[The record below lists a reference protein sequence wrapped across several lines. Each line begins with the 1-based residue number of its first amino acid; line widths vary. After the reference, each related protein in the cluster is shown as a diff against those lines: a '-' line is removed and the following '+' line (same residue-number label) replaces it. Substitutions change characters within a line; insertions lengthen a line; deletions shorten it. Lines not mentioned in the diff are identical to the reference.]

1 MPEDDGPLKSAY
13 EVALERL
20 RARDRA
26 AGIDEPRPLTDSQK
40 KKIAKLRQE
49 ARAKIAE
56 LEIMRRDELAAAQAD
71 PEKLAEVE
79 EHFAIDRQRVESALE
94 SAIARVKNR

>member
-1 MPEDDGPLKSAY
+1 MPDDDGPLKSSY

-26 AGIDEPRPLTDSQK
+26 AGIDEPKPLTQSQK
-40 KKIAKLRQE
+40 EKIARLRQE

-56 LEIMRRDELAAAQAD
+56 LEIMHRDELAAAQGD
-71 PEKLAEVE
+71 PGKIAEIE
-79 EHFAIDRQRVESALE
+79 EHFAVDRGRVESTLE
-94 SAIARVKNR
+94 SAIARIKKG